1 MGREKNI
8 RKGSKSGALLGW
20 FDAKSWDPA
29 SNTSTRLSK
38 SALFW
43 IIAGVAFLV
52 RLIVLVQLSGNH
64 PAFDQ
69 PIVDSRWHYL
79 WAKEIASGNWLG
91 HDVYFRAPLYPYF
104 LGLWMKVF
112 GDGLWPIRL
121 MQAFAGAMTAGLTY
135 LIGQFAFG
143 RRAGI
148 IAGAMIALYGTLVYY
163 ETELLVEV
171 LAVPLGLWAVYLAM
185 EVASQPTTRLSRWL
199 GVGVIVGLFAI
210 ARPNI
215 LLVVPAFWWWA
226 WPSRANANSE
236 NWMARIK
243 APAILTLGVLLP
255 IVPVTVRNY
264 VVAQDAVL
272 ISYQG
277 GVNLWLGNNPNAD
290 GLTMQMPEITLDE
303 SIEWNEFV
311 RTTDSLAAS
320 LAGKPLRASEV
331 SSFWTDRAVD
341 WIFANPGAAITG
353 WLKKTWYF
361 LGGFEV
367 SDQTDIYA
375 YSNFSSLLNIL
386 ISHPLVYIPFGLV
399 APLGLLGLILA
410 WRRSSVTRPLV
421 GFVVLYALTVVL
433 FLATA
438 RHRLPVVPIFAVC
451 AAAAIVQFATVAT
464 MRRMS
469 GLIIPGVACVGLL
482 FLLNQASVEK
492 TLTNPAFLHYQMG
505 LAQERNGDYEGAAIE
520 YEKALQVEPNHLAS
534 RKNLAYALVRMGSYD
549 SAVAVSFSYL
559 RHRQQDAEAYNN
571 IGLAYLG
578 QGDTTR
584 AEGSFRVA
592 IKNNR
597 KLPHPYFNLAEI
609 ASARKDYGSAIVNF
623 REAIEADSS
632 FAGAY
637 NGLALVYA
645 ATNNDAEAESLLVM
659 GLRHSPDHAILQSN
673 LGSLYLREQR
683 VDEAVGPL
691 ERAVYWQPHVAA
703 VRLNLA
709 IAYLKQQKLNAAQEQ
724 LRQVLAIDP
733 TNEAAKMLMEKLESM
748 GGNL

>member
-1 MGREKNI
+1 MDRQKNT
-8 RKGSKSGALLGW
+8 RTAPNSGGMLSW
-20 FDAKSWDPA
+20 FDTKSSDKSWAAGPGV
-29 SNTSTRLSK
+29 STTT
-38 SALFW
+38 LFW
-43 IIAGVAFLV
+43 IIAGAAFVV

-79 WAKEIASGNWLG
+79 WAKQIASGDWLG
-91 HDVYFRAPLYPYF
+91 HDVFFRAPLYPYF
-104 LGLWMKVF
+104 LALWMKIF

-121 MQAFAGAMTAGLTY
+121 MQAFAGAMTAGLTF
-135 LIGQFAFG
+135 LIAQLAFG
-143 RRAGI
+143 RRAGA
-148 IAGAMIALYGTLVYY
+148 IAGIMIALYGTLVYY

-171 LAVPLGLWAVYLAM
+171 IAVPLGLWAVYLAM
-185 EVASQPTTRLSRWL
+185 HETSQPRTRLGRWL
-199 GVGVIVGLFAI
+199 GVGVVVGLFAI

-226 WPSRANANSE
+226 WPTRANSE
-236 NWMARIK
+236 SESWMSRIK

-290 GLTMQMPEITLDE
+290 GLTMQMPEIALDE
-303 SIEWNEFV
+303 SIEWDEFV
-311 RTTDSLAAS
+311 GTTDSLAAS

-331 SSFWTDRAVD
+331 SAFWTNRALGWIVD
-341 WIFANPGAAITG
+341 NPGAAVTG

-375 YSNFSSLLNIL
+375 FSTFSTLLNIL
-386 ISHPLVYIPFGLV
+386 ISHPLIYIPFGLV
-399 APLGLLGLILA
+399 APLGLLGLVLA
-410 WRRSSVTRPLV
+410 WRHSAATRPLV

-451 AAAAIVQFATVAT
+451 AAAAIVQFVVLVSA
-464 MRRMS
+464 RRLS
-469 GLIIPGVACVGLL
+469 GLIIPALACVGLL
-482 FLLNQASVEK
+482 FFLNQSSVEK
-492 TLTNPAFLHYQMG
+492 TLSNPAFLHYQMG

-559 RHRQQDAEAYNN
+559 RQRQQDAEAYNN

-592 IKNNR
+592 IRNNR
-597 KLPHPYFNLAEI
+597 KLPHPYFNLGEI
-609 ASARKDYGSAIVNF
+609 AAARKDYGTAIVNF
-623 REAIEADSS
+623 REAINADSS
-632 FAGAY
+632 FASAY

-645 ATNNDAEAESLLVM
+645 ATNNSPEAESLLVT

-691 ERAVYWQPHVAA
+691 ERAVHWQPHVAA

-724 LRQVLAIDP
+724 LRQVLVIDP
-733 TNEAAKMLMEKLESM
+733 TNETAKMLMEKLESM